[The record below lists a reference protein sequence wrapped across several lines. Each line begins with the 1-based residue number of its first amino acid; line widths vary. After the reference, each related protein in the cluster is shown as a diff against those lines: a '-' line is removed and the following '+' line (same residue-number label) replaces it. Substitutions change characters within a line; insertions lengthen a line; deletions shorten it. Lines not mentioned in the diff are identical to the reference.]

1 MLAHSPG
8 AAERSP
14 GWQDGG
20 GSTAPPLSG
29 QAASRAPPS
38 PAAPRSRPASTLPAP
53 RTRLPRSYRRRGG
66 GGGGGGGGGQRRGSA
81 PWRPVRT
88 APRPRCLPPS
98 GSAAVRRA
106 EPGREAPWR
115 AGRKG
120 RGRRCPSASRLNT
133 RGGVPEASP
142 EGSVGG
148 QPSGQI

>member
-20 GSTAPPLSG
+20 GSAAPPLSG

-38 PAAPRSRPASTLPAP
+38 PAAPRSLPAP
-53 RTRLPRSYRRRGG
+53 RTRLPRSCRRR
-66 GGGGGGGGGQRRGSA
+66 GGGGGGGQRRGSA

-88 APRPRCLPPS
+88 APRPRCVPPS

-115 AGRKG
+115 AGREG

-133 RGGVPEASP
+133 RGGVPEAGP